1 MDVLLAELEARETPA
16 SGLDKPLP
24 TSLRGSPKQYR
35 MTKFLRQIDPERL
48 VEMEAMYQSI
58 RIARKSREL
67 GMKVLQWRHEEH
79 TWLEIYNRL
88 QAMTGRQP

>member
-1 MDVLLAELEARETPA
+1 
-16 SGLDKPLP
+16 
-24 TSLRGSPKQYR
+24 
-35 MTKFLRQIDPERL
+35 MTKFMRQIDPERL